1 MKCVCLLQCFKL
13 RAKAFSG
20 AFGKKNTKHAIAAA
34 IEALRHIEALS
45 KLLPKEVRDF
55 QQEAIRSH
63 IVDSSDNTHNT

>member
-1 MKCVCLLQCFKL
+1 MKKY
-13 RAKAFSG
+13 
-20 AFGKKNTKHAIAAA
+20 TKHAIAAA

>member
-1 MKCVCLLQCFKL
+1 MYVCCSVLNCGLKHL
-13 RAKAFSG
+13 AAPSE
-20 AFGKKNTKHAIAAA
+20 KNTKHAIAAA

>member
-1 MKCVCLLQCFKL
+1 VYVCCSVLNCGLKHL
-13 RAKAFSG
+13 AAPSE
-20 AFGKKNTKHAIAAA
+20 KKNTKHAIAAA

>member
-1 MKCVCLLQCFKL
+1 VYVCCSVLNCGLKHL
-13 RAKAFSG
+13 AAPSE
-20 AFGKKNTKHAIAAA
+20 KKNTKHAIAAA
-34 IEALRHIEALS
+34 IEALS